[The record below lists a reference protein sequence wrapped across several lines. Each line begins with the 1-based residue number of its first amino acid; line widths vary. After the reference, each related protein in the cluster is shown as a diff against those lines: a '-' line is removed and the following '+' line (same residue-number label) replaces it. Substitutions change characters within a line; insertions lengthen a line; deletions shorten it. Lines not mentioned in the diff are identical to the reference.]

1 MFRSRAFLLVRV
13 LCFQAGQKKPVESL
27 TVPRAHQLDV
37 TADTDELR
45 VDRRTSSSQS
55 SSKDR
60 QLLMS
65 RTKSLLLVSVLT
77 LAVAA
82 CGGGGDSGASP
93 GADTTPPSTPT
104 GLVATEAGGSVI
116 NLMWSAST
124 DN

>member
-27 TVPRAHQLDV
+27 AVPRAHQLDV
-37 TADTDELR
+37 TADTDELP

-93 GADTTPPSTPT
+93 GVDTLFPLHIEADKRY
-104 GLVATEAGGSVI
+104 LVDA
-116 NLMWSAST
+116 
-124 DN
+124 